1 MTEPV
6 TDSVAPLP
14 LVLGVSGASGARL
27 ALRALALF
35 ALSPDVSALHVVV
48 SPQALR
54 VAADEEKIDAAD
66 PARYVDAAGLDA
78 AARARVVL
86 HDDTAIDAPIASG
99 SFVTRG
105 MAVVPCSGGT
115 LGSIAH
121 GISRGL
127 LQRAADVCL
136 KERRRLVLSLRE
148 TPLSLV
154 HAENIVAAT
163 RAGAIVAPPVPAFY
177 AGRTAEELLDAYL
190 LRVADLLGIRIQTED
205 FRWKGGTT

>member
-66 PARYVDAAGLDA
+66 ASRWVDAAGLDA